1 MIDTC
6 TWCDS
11 LQHGREV
18 SLPAAAV
25 IKRGLA
31 SYLRAR
37 ICKIALF
44 AADKDVR
51 RVRFDR
57 SDMPCPPRLRFV
69 FQHHS
74 SPSFPL
80 LDRTCPIAIWPVQF
94 SDRRFLVK
102 REIFAWISVTCSRS
116 KLIPKRGDA
125 ERDKGE
131 QTLAERYT
139 IGRWATHSLVN
150 LSWWF

>member
-1 MIDTC
+1 M
-6 TWCDS
+6 
-11 LQHGREV
+11 
-18 SLPAAAV
+18 
-25 IKRGLA
+25 
-31 SYLRAR
+31 
-37 ICKIALF
+37 
-44 AADKDVR
+44 
-51 RVRFDR
+51 
-57 SDMPCPPRLRFV
+57 SDESDLIG
-69 FQHHS
+69 
-74 SPSFPL
+74 
-80 LDRTCPIAIWPVQF
+80 RTCPARRDSDSSFSIIPLLPSLFSIAHAQLPSSRYNFQIGG
-94 SDRRFLVK
+94 FLVK